1 MAKHMFIDAEDS
13 EFLQAV
19 GKALS
24 SKERIE
30 ILKLLYYKSL
40 NINEISE
47 ALSLPASSTSVHIRI
62 LEEADLIYTEN
73 QPGIRGTMK
82 LCSRKKDDVFIKLTG
97 ESSTTSKVES
107 ISMPIGNFTDCQVAP
122 TCGMAGKDDYI
133 IYEDNPTLFFVPN
146 RTEAQLIWTSR
157 GFFEYRF
164 PKPDTKN
171 TIESISIIAE
181 MCSEAPNYR
190 EDWKSDICLWLNGVE
205 CGTWR
210 CPGDFGDRR
219 GRLTPNWWKTGNT
232 QYGLLTKWTI
242 NNNGCYINN
251 IMISDTNLRD
261 IKMDNKTYLSVRFGN
276 KEDAEYIGGLNIFGR
291 AFGDYEQDIVMII
304 EYK

>member
-1 MAKHMFIDAEDS
+1 
-13 EFLQAV
+13 
-19 GKALS
+19 
-24 SKERIE
+24 
-30 ILKLLYYKSL
+30 
-40 NINEISE
+40 
-47 ALSLPASSTSVHIRI
+47 
-62 LEEADLIYTEN
+62 
-73 QPGIRGTMK
+73 
-82 LCSRKKDDVFIKLTG
+82 
-97 ESSTTSKVES
+97 
-107 ISMPIGNFTDCQVAP
+107 
-122 TCGMAGKDDYI
+122 
-133 IYEDNPTLFFVPN
+133 
-146 RTEAQLIWTSR
+146 
-157 GFFEYRF
+157 
-164 PKPDTKN
+164 
-171 TIESISIIAE
+171 
-181 MCSEAPNYR
+181 
-190 EDWKSDICLWLNGVE
+190 VE

>member
-97 ESSTTSKVES
+97 EASTTSKVES

-164 PKPDTKN
+164 PKPDTKILLKVSQLLQRCVLKHQ
-171 TIESISIIAE
+171 TIEKIGNRIYVYGLMVWNVAPGDALEILVIAE
-181 MCSEAPNYR
+181 
-190 EDWKSDICLWLNGVE
+190 EDLH
-205 CGTWR
+205 
-210 CPGDFGDRR
+210 P
-219 GRLTPNWWKTGNT
+219 
-232 QYGLLTKWTI
+232 
-242 NNNGCYINN
+242 
-251 IMISDTNLRD
+251 
-261 IKMDNKTYLSVRFGN
+261 
-276 KEDAEYIGGLNIFGR
+276 IGGKQVILNM
-291 AFGDYEQDIVMII
+291 AF
-304 EYK
+304 